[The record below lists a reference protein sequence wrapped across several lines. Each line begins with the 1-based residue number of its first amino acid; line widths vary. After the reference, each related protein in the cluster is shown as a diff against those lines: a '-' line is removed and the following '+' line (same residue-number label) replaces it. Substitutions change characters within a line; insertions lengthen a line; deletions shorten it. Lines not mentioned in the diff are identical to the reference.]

1 MDNLARQTLH
11 PEPVTPLAPRPR
23 AIEDTGLSQDF
34 LAELILKHLYT
45 VGVLDLRQL
54 AERTALAGFILET
67 VLNFLRTEACIEVR
81 GNNGAG
87 MGLRYALTD
96 RGRAGALDAL
106 MRGGYVGPAPV
117 PLEDYERLV
126 RAQSVHNCVVTR
138 AAMRETFNG
147 VVIREEL
154 LDQLGPA
161 LHSGRAIFIY
171 GHPGTGKTYA
181 TQRLVRLLGDTVL
194 IPHAIAVGET
204 VIQFFDPV
212 LHRAASETESIPS
225 LMLEEGHDPRFIRC
239 QRPVVITG
247 GELTLDMLEL
257 RYDAA
262 TKQYQAPLQLK
273 TNNGVFMIDDLG
285 RQRAATA
292 DLLNRWIVP
301 MEEKKD
307 YLSLGSGRHFPVPF
321 DVVLLFSTNMNLLDL
336 ADEAFLRRLGYK
348 IRFDCLTPDQY
359 SAIWQQVCEERGI
372 DCEPDVLPY
381 VLEQLHDRLDVPLL
395 PCHPRDL
402 LELVLDQCRYEG
414 EADGVSVKRI
424 QWAWDSYFIR
434 LDEW

>member
-1 MDNLARQTLH
+1 MDNLAHQTLQ
-11 PEPVTPLAPRPR
+11 PTPVSPLAPRPR
-23 AIEDTGLSQDF
+23 SIEDTGLSQDF

-45 VGVLDLRQL
+45 AGVLDLRQL
-54 AERTALAGFILET
+54 AERTALAGSILET
-67 VLNFLRTEACIEVR
+67 VLNFLRTEACTEVR
-81 GNNGAG
+81 GNNGASS
-87 MGLRYALTD
+87 GLRYALTD

-117 PLEDYERLV
+117 PLEDYERIV
-126 RAQSVHNCVVTR
+126 RAQSVHSCKVTR
-138 AAMRETFNG
+138 ADMRAAFNG
-147 VVIREEL
+147 MVIREEL

-161 LHSGRAIFIY
+161 LHSGRAIFVY
-171 GHPGTGKTYA
+171 GPAGTGKTY
-181 TQRLVRLLGDTVL
+181 TTHRLARLLGDTVL

-212 LHRAASETESIPS
+212 VHRAASETGSAPS
-225 LMLEEGHDPRFIRC
+225 LMLEEGHDPRFVRC
-239 QRPVVITG
+239 QRPVEITG

-273 TNNGVFMIDDLG
+273 ANNGVFMIDDLG
-285 RQRAATA
+285 RQRASTE

-321 DVVLLFSTNMNLLDL
+321 DVVLLFSTNMNPLDL

-348 IRFDCLTPDQY
+348 IRFDYLTPDQY
-359 SAIWQQVCEERGI
+359 SSIWQQVCQDRGI
-372 DCEPDVLPY
+372 ACDSDVLPY
-381 VLEQLHDRLDVPLL
+381 VLEQLHGRLEVPLL

-402 LELVLDQCRYEG
+402 LDLALDRCRYEG
-414 EADGVSVKRI
+414 EMDRVTVERI
-424 QWAWDSYFIR
+424 QWAWDNYFIR
-434 LDEW
+434 LNEG